1 MRGYRKPS
9 CGQEWNWE
17 RIIKVGCGKNS
28 VLEWQ
33 FVEIVGML
41 AREGRVALRRDAL
54 QQLVGLLVVRRVVET
69 GAESGE
75 AGHKVRPRGQGG
87 PNSYGGAR

>member
-1 MRGYRKPS
+1 MYHG
-9 CGQEWNWE
+9 GELWE
-17 RIIKVGCGKNS
+17 EHYFLGGGDS

-33 FVEIVGML
+33 LVEIVGML

-54 QQLVGLLVVRRVVET
+54 QQLVGLLVVRRVVER
-69 GAESGE
+69 GAESSE
-75 AGHKVRPRGQGG
+75 AGHKVRSRGRGG